1 MTRSAL
7 AVSLHDE
14 GLACSQAVLAPFAR
28 HLGMAPATANRIA
41 AGLGGGIGRLGGPC
55 GAISGGVLALSLAF
69 GNETAGDQDAKTSNY
84 RIVADF
90 VRKMEGFAGAGDC
103 RSLLGGLD
111 LWKDEDR
118 AAMKARGLGASVCGR
133 IIAASVAEVERILVG
148 AGKLQRAR
156 DDREGRGEGA
166 AEAAAGAAL
175 DMDTDRFDIRPATE
189 ADAPLLAEFLYRLL
203 VEVMPPGD
211 WEAKRAD
218 MIARSADYFRRGA
231 DSPSQCNFVA
241 RTADGRPAGCICMVI
256 EERPPHL
263 RYDGVLF
270 GYLHNVYVAPEFRG
284 RGLSRA
290 MLDRLHAEAAAL
302 GIVRVGLHASRF
314 GRPLYAGAGY
324 DTVERYMEK
333 DMPT

>member
-1 MTRSAL
+1 MTRSER
-7 AVSLHDE
+7 AVALHDE
-14 GLACSQAVLAPFAR
+14 GLACSQAVLSVFAR
-28 HLGMAPATANRIA
+28 HLGLPPATAHRVS

-55 GAISGGVLALSLAF
+55 GAITGGVLALSLAF
-69 GNETAGDQDAKTSNY
+69 GNETASDQDAKTSNY

-90 VRKMEGFAGAGDC
+90 VRKMEGIAGSGLC
-103 RSLLGGLD
+103 RTLLGGLD

-118 AAMKARGLGASVCGR
+118 AAMKERGLGSSVCGSL
-133 IIAASVAEVERILVG
+133 IAASVAEVERILVE
-148 AGKLQRAR
+148 AGKLPPV
-156 DDREGRGEGA
+156 REKGSV
-166 AEAAAGAAL
+166 AL
-175 DMDTDRFDIRPATE
+175 DTDTDRLDMPAAAFCIRPATE
-189 ADAPLLAEFLYRLL
+189 ADAPVLAEFLYRLL

-211 WEAKRAD
+211 WESKREG
-218 MIARSADYFRRGA
+218 MIARSVDYFRRGA

-241 RTADGRPAGCICMVI
+241 RTAEGRPAGCICMVI

-270 GYLHNVYVAPEFRG
+270 GYVHNVYVAPEFRG

-314 GRPLYAGAGY
+314 GRPLYVGAGY
-324 DTVERYMEK
+324 DTIERYMEK
-333 DMPT
+333 DMAT